1 MAGRCCSMTH
11 SPGLV
16 TRGQIAQQVRELGVE
31 PSDTVMLHASVGS
44 IGWIAGGPSEV
55 LGGVL
60 DAIGADGTLMM
71 YVGWEG
77 SPYDLLVDAPQVPS
91 ALLQLWP
98 AYDPATSRA
107 MHAWSILT
115 EYLRTWPGARRSQH
129 PDGSFAAVGRLAD
142 ELTHDHPL
150 QYRMGKGSP
159 LAKLCENNGKVLLLG
174 APLSTLTLLHH
185 AEHLADV
192 PDKQIVRYMA
202 PILHNG
208 QKEWIGIEE
217 FSTTG
222 CLPWRGSLDMFEA
235 IAQQHLQEGHG
246 IVGRVGA
253 ATSYLFDA
261 STLNRFAVE
270 WIEREF
276 HQAPEP
282 LGEVSVRIADD
293 RDHRELVDLFAAM
306 EAEQPGTS
314 VSGSRVSTRIDELLE
329 NRHRQVVVAETPDK
343 LVGMI
348 VARAESGQRG
358 VLEHAF
364 VDPGYR
370 RQGILRE
377 LEIEASTYL
386 LEQGC
391 TTITFS
397 LDPDNHAAR
406 EAGMALGYAPTH
418 ESWERSL

>member
-1 MAGRCCSMTH
+1 MARRCCSMTH

-16 TRGQIAQQVRELGVE
+16 TRGQIALQVKELGVS
-31 PSDTVMLHASVGS
+31 PGDTVMLHASVGS

-77 SPYDLLVDAPQVPS
+77 SPYDLLVDAPQVPP
-91 ALLQLWP
+91 AILALWP

-142 ELTHDHPL
+142 ELTRDHPL
-150 QYRMGKGSP
+150 QYRMGEGSP
-159 LAKLCENNGKVLLLG
+159 LAKLCQHSGKVLLLG
-174 APLSTLTLLHH
+174 APLSSLTLLHH

-192 PDKQIVRYMA
+192 PDKRIVRYMA
-202 PILHNG
+202 PILHNA
-208 QKEWIGIEE
+208 QKEWIDIEE
-217 FSTTG
+217 FDTTQ

-235 IAQQHLQEGHG
+235 IARQHLQEGHG

-253 ATSYLFDA
+253 ATSHLFDA
-261 STLNRFAVE
+261 ATLNRFAVE
-270 WIEREF
+270 WIEQEF

-282 LGEVSVRIADD
+282 LGEVGVRVADN

-306 EAEQPGTS
+306 ETERTGTS
-314 VSGSRVSTRIDELLE
+314 VSGSRVSTRVDELLE
-329 NRHRQVVVAETPDK
+329 DRDRQVVVAETPDK

-348 VARAESGQRG
+348 VARVASGQRG
-358 VLEHAF
+358 LIEHAF
-364 VDPGYR
+364 VVPEHR

-377 LEIEASTYL
+377 LEIEASAYL
-386 LEQGC
+386 RERGCSAVGFELEA
-391 TTITFS
+391 
-397 LDPDNHAAR
+397 DNHDAR
-406 EAGMALGYAPTH
+406 EAWMALGYAPTQ